1 MRLQLVAKMVAGIA
15 LVPVITAGQAAP
27 GRWVPA
33 RCDIKPGHFLV
44 NSSVL
49 YLKNAA
55 ETRFDDQREKDLRD
69 AERTLLQAVTTGG
82 QDKNPAAWYYLAR
95 YYIVRENIVGADSA
109 FKRAEALAPTC
120 HDDILL
126 WRRNN
131 LWIPSF
137 NAGVTA
143 LNAANYDSAV
153 VLFRQA
159 LAVYDAEPQTYTTLA
174 TAFFNSGKYD
184 SAAVYFRKSVQ
195 AASAP
200 KDSTVRR
207 DALFNLGNAFF
218 MAEQRDSAATVYADY
233 LKVVPNDVQALARLG
248 DILFATGKKDSAMA
262 VYRGIIALGD
272 SVDPVEMINAGVA
285 IYNAAPPYPDTA
297 VLTTNCRNE
306 RRAGRTLTA
315 VQRRAMTVACDSV
328 GAQALKDRNAIAQ
341 VNYQLAAQAFEAG
354 LRRAPQSRDG
364 LFNLSNTY
372 LALREA
378 DKMLAVAGRLVA
390 VDPMSR
396 GSLRL
401 MATAWQLKGRSDS
414 ALRYI
419 TIADSL
425 LPVEVSVSRFMPG
438 DSSATIGGMITN
450 FHETGSAPQKIV
462 FEFLNSGGTVAIS
475 QTLEVPA
482 LDAGAPHPFQVR
494 ASGLGIVGW
503 RYHKE

>member
-1 MRLQLVAKMVAGIA
+1 MRLQLVSKIVAGIA
-15 LVPVITAGQAAP
+15 LVPVIAAGQAAA

-49 YLKNAA
+49 YLKNAS
-55 ETRFDDQREKDLRD
+55 ETRFEDQREKDLRD
-69 AERTLLQAVTTGG
+69 AQRTLTQAVTTGG
-82 QDKNPAAWYYLAR
+82 QDRNPAAWYYLAR
-95 YYIVRENIVGADSA
+95 YYVIREDVVGADTA

-126 WRRNN
+126 WRRNS

-137 NAGVTA
+137 NAGVNA
-143 LNAANYDSAV
+143 LNAANYDSAIV
-153 VLFRQA
+153 FFRRA
-159 LAVYDAEPQTYTTLA
+159 LTVYDAEPQTYTTLA

-184 SAAVYFRKSVQ
+184 SAAVYFRQSVR

-200 KDSTVRR
+200 KDSVVRK

-218 MAEQRDSAATVYADY
+218 MAEQRDSAAAVYADY

-248 DILFATGKKDSAMA
+248 DILFAAGQKDSAMA
-262 VYRGIIALGD
+262 VYRNIIALGE

-297 VLTTNCRNE
+297 ALTTSCRTE

-315 VQRRAMTVACDSV
+315 VQRRAVTVACDSV
-328 GAQALKDRNAIAQ
+328 GAKALKDRNAVAQ

-378 DKMLAVAGRLVA
+378 DKMLDVAKRLIV

-396 GSLRL
+396 GAIRL
-401 MATAWQLKGRSDS
+401 VATAWQLKGRSDS
-414 ALRYI
+414 ALHYI
-419 TIADSL
+419 TISDSTL
-425 LPVEVSVSRFMPG
+425 AVEVSVSRFTPG
-438 DSSATIGGMITN
+438 DSSATIGGMVTN
-450 FHETGSAPQKIV
+450 FHETGSAPHKIT
-462 FEFLNSGGTVAIS
+462 FEFLNSGGTVAVS

-482 LDAGAPHPFQVR
+482 LDAGATHPFQVR
-494 ASGLGIVGW
+494 GTGPGLVGW
-503 RYHKE
+503 RYHRE